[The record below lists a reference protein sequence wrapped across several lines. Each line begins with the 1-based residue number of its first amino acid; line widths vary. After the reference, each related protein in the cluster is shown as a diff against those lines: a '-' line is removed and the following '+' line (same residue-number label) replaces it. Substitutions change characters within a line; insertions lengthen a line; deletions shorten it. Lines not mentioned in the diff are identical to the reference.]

1 MRRVS
6 TLDFIRM
13 KKEGKKIVMI
23 TSYDY
28 MTTKIVDEAGV
39 DGILVGDSLGM
50 VLLGYDNTLYVSMD
64 EMIHHVKAVA
74 RAKPRS
80 LIVGD
85 MPFMSYQVSKEEA
98 VRNAGRFV
106 KAGADAVKVEG
117 GFEVVD
123 KIRAIIDAGIP
134 VMGHIGLTPQRILLL
149 GGYKVSGKEYEA
161 GVKLIEVAKALEEAG
176 VFSIVIE
183 LATTEVAREITKRLN
198 VPTICVGSGV
208 ECDGQIIVIND
219 ILGLSPIKLSFVK
232 VYADLRS
239 IISRAVSE
247 YVDEVRNMV
256 FPGEE
261 HTKHMNRDEYEKFIQ
276 ALEKKKI

>member
-1 MRRVS
+1 MKRVS
-6 TLDFIRM
+6 TIDFIRM
-13 KKEGKKIVMI
+13 KEEGKKIVMI

-39 DGILVGDSLGM
+39 DGILVGDSLAM
-50 VLLGYDNTLYVSMD
+50 VVLGYDNTLYVSMD
-64 EMIHHVKAVA
+64 EMLHHVKAVA

-85 MPFMSYQVSKEEA
+85 MPFMSYQASKEEA
-98 VRNAGRFV
+98 VRNAGKFIR
-106 KAGADAVKVEG
+106 AGADAVKLEG

-161 GVKLIEVAKALEEAG
+161 AIKLIEEAKALEEVG
-176 VFSIVIE
+176 VFSVVIE
-183 LATTEVAREITKRLN
+183 LTTSEVASEITKRLKI
-198 VPTICVGSGV
+198 PTICIGSGV

-219 ILGLSPIKLSFVK
+219 ILGLSPIKPSFVK
-232 VYADLRS
+232 IYADLSS
-239 IISRAVSE
+239 IIKKAVSE
-247 YVDEVRNMV
+247 YVDDVQNMIY
-256 FPGEE
+256 PGEE
-261 HTKHMNRDEYEKFIQ
+261 HTRHMKKEEYEKFIQ
-276 ALEKKKI
+276 ALKKKRI